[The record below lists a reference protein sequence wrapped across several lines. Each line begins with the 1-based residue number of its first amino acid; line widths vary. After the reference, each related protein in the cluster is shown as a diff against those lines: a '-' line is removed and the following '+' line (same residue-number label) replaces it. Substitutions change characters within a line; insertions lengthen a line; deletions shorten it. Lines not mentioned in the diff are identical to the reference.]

1 MVIWWGYNDLK
12 VQTRAENLFIVIM
25 LDKITIRNLWSQYVG
40 MCRNF
45 YWKISEILP
54 TDSTYWSYL
63 LIQPTDYR
71 GILMRY
77 IHEVYSWGMLITHE
91 VYPCG
96 ILMKYTPEVNSWY
109 ISYILNLPTGPT
121 YWFYL
126 PIIEVYSWDILMWY
140 THEVY
145 SWGILVEQTQPYHV
159 EPAQNWWRYGP
170 WKEIWML

>member
-1 MVIWWGYNDLK
+1 
-12 VQTRAENLFIVIM
+12 M

-96 ILMKYTPEVNSWY
+96 ILMRYTPEVNSWC

-126 PIIEVYSWDILMWY
+126 PIIEVYSWDIL
-140 THEVY
+140 
-145 SWGILVEQTQPYHV
+145 ILTPQVSNGDFVHHNDNKKILNSSLNSQIITTLSISQY
-159 EPAQNWWRYGP
+159 QN
-170 WKEIWML
+170 